1 MITVLSFQFLTSY
14 IQRHNNLFNT
24 AGSSFFDLSRIIE
37 KTFADQLDK
46 IQKDDL
52 FKAAKIFNLE
62 PEKVEK
68 LEGVEL

>member
-1 MITVLSFQFLTSY
+1 MITVLSFQLLTSY
-14 IQRHNNLFNT
+14 IQRHNNLFDT
-24 AGSSFFDLSRIIE
+24 ASSSFFDSSRIIE